1 MMSTLS
7 NPMNISPF
15 FRCFSLFSTCLLDF
29 YPPFFGYPF
38 TGSFPNIIFSRKKGC
53 HLWGSLPGHLLCSHF
68 SSTLNDSSAS
78 LSLKNML
85 LTARFISQ
93 IAEIQVWAQASGS
106 QVCRKRTDEEALWKM
121 SQPSFICRYFK
132 PNQILE
138 KLAKI

>member
-93 IAEIQVWAQASGS
+93 IAEIQVCGDGGGLKGISLPAKQGRWEVASGGPGGS
-106 QVCRKRTDEEALWKM
+106 PYPAFHRA
-121 SQPSFICRYFK
+121 
-132 PNQILE
+132 
-138 KLAKI
+138 